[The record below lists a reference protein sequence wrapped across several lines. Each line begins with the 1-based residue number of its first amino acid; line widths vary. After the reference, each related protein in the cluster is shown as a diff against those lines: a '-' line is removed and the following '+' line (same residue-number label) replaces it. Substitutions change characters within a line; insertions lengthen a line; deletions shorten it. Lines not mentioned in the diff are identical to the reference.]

1 MVLFNILRQEGAV
14 IMQNLDPLT
23 ILLTILISF
32 YAAIKVFMYIRYKKS
47 GKVIL
52 KVKLQKDVIMKFIWV
67 AIAAVWLVP
76 IIRTYLSGGV
86 VTPEIIK
93 TTIIWVIFISIVAYI
108 ENKPPMITEGGIM
121 ASGNFWS
128 WKEVKSCNWKPGK
141 ASILLIEAKRAKY
154 ILRLATVLTWRVSED
169 QKQSITNL
177 LKSKIK
183 K

>member
-32 YAAIKVFMYIRYKKS
+32 YAASKVFMYIRYKKS

-52 KVKLQKDVIMKFIWV
+52 AVKLQKDVIIKFIWIAV
-67 AIAAVWLVP
+67 AAVWLIP
-76 IIRTYLSGGV
+76 IIRTYLSGGT
-86 VTPEIIK
+86 VTPEK
-93 TTIIWVIFISIVAYI
+93 LKSTIIWICFIGIVAYI
-108 ENKPPMITEGGIM
+108 ENKPPKITEGGIM

-128 WKEVKSCNWKPGK
+128 WKEVKSCNWRPGK
-141 ASILLIEAKRAKY
+141 VSVLLIEAKRAKY
-154 ILRLATVLTWRVSED
+154 ILRLATTLTWRVSPE
-169 QKQSITNL
+169 QKQSITSL
-177 LKSKIK
+177 LKDKIK